1 MKIIKA
7 LYAFLAF
14 IITIIC
20 VIITYPIFFTWNI
33 LYGIFDG
40 LRDCFAIG
48 TYYDFCETVGDIIGR
63 FRIKAFGLLHKSD
76 LNR

>member
-7 LYAFLAF
+7 LCAILTW
-14 IITIIC
+14 IMTII
-20 VIITYPIFFTWNI
+20 VITITYPIFFIWNI
-33 LYGIFDG
+33 FYGIFDG
-40 LRDCFAIG
+40 LKDCFAIS

-63 FRIKAFGLLHKSD
+63 FRIKAFGLIHKSD